1 MDFQGSLNKWVN
13 ALSRP
18 EEYFKRAIVENQEEI
33 LDLNIAQL
41 DEGVDSLGNLL
52 MEYASEEYA
61 QFKKALGSKA
71 PFGIPDLKL
80 EGDFREGFVLITEGN
95 EFRIDSTD
103 EKAGELAFKY
113 GQEIYG
119 LNEKSLEIARPFI
132 LESWLNQL
140 RNELPR

>member
-41 DEGVDSLGNLL
+41 DAGQDALGNLL

-80 EGDFREGFVLITEGN
+80 EGDFREGFVLLVEGN

-103 EKAGELAFKY
+103 EKAFDLSNKY
-113 GQEIYG
+113 GQDIFG
-119 LNEKSLEIARPFI
+119 LQEKSLQIIRPE
-132 LESWLNQL
+132 LLRVWVNQFL
-140 RNELPR
+140 KDVA